1 MMAPFS
7 VASPTPDVAAA
18 TQVKVAGNQLFQMML
33 RSYQGS
39 YNLVW
44 TNPNATP
51 DKIVTAMGTDAVKLF
66 TLSAALAQLLTS
78 AGATG
83 IPLTMPA
90 GWTFT
95 ANDDGS
101 ATLTTQ

>member
-1 MMAPFS
+1 MTAPFS

-66 TLSAALAQLLTS
+66 TLER
-78 AGATG
+78 G
-83 IPLTMPA
+83 P
-90 GWTFT
+90 
-95 ANDDGS
+95 GS
-101 ATLTTQ
+101 AFDQRRRYGHPPDHAGRVDVHGK